1 MTALTKMKTRT
12 MKSFEYRSELN
23 IAMHVITK
31 NNWEYYLEE
40 PDENG
45 ISFGLV
51 LGFEDEMGS
60 VLLDEI
66 RPHAICYSEG
76 ETLNDIMPATNW
88 KWV

>member
-1 MTALTKMKTRT
+1 MTTLTKMKTRT
-12 MKSFEYRSELN
+12 MKSLEYGSELK

-31 NNWEYYLEE
+31 HNWEYYLEE

-51 LGFEDEMGS
+51 LGFEDEMGD

-66 RPHAICYSEG
+66 RPYAICYAEG

>member
-1 MTALTKMKTRT
+1 